1 MVTSFTRIA
10 YRQSILRQLAMEIS
24 VWRESLS
31 SEIIV
36 DGSFES
42 GDSDISK
49 DNFSFG
55 YATEVEYKE
64 EELKSME
71 SSDSNKN
78 SSDEEENYLDSA
90 RPKKST
96 LV

>member
-1 MVTSFTRIA
+1 
-10 YRQSILRQLAMEIS
+10 MEIS

-55 YATEVEYKE
+55 YATEAEYKE

-71 SSDSNKN
+71 SSDNNKRN
-78 SSDEEENYLDSA
+78 SDEEENYLNSA
-90 RPKKST
+90 GQKKSP

>member
-1 MVTSFTRIA
+1 
-10 YRQSILRQLAMEIS
+10 MEIS
-24 VWRESLS
+24 VWRENLS

-49 DNFSFG
+49 DDLSFG
-55 YATEVEYKE
+55 YATEAEYKE

-78 SSDEEENYLDSA
+78 SSDEEENYLNSA
-90 RPKKST
+90 RQKKST